1 VGRRV
6 HPEKRSVSWVNS
18 VLRQFLPH
26 GPTARRSQRKEL
38 TVISTYAKSFSRYD
52 WDLAWNPV
60 KYVLL
65 YGWGFFEN
73 KPLQMASLWKVDHTL
88 GTDLENDPLPK
99 MHLLPQHGIDSFSNS
114 RNRMAL
120 GRRSYCY

>member
-1 VGRRV
+1 MTGPRGGEDSVGRRV

-52 WDLAWNPV
+52 WDLAWNP
-60 KYVLL
+60 KQDTS
-65 YGWGFFEN
+65 
-73 KPLQMASLWKVDHTL
+73 LQISSSVPNPPVSWVRIWKGGLSWDARYY
-88 GTDLENDPLPK
+88 PP
-99 MHLLPQHGIDSFSNS
+99 S
-114 RNRMAL
+114 R
-120 GRRSYCY
+120 